1 MKEKQDQPPDVD
13 VLGRRDE
20 ERPNRRRTERKC
32 AETTPRESEE
42 RLQEQLR
49 ELNQIYQCS
58 PVGLYVLD
66 SNLRFLRINERLA
79 EIDGIPAEEHLGRTI
94 FEIVPHLAERLQL
107 LWRPVFEKGESV
119 LNVEIQGETPKAP
132 GVQRHWLASYFPVK
146 SAVGEV
152 TGLMA
157 AVLEITERKRAEE
170 ALRISEVKF
179 KALAEQSITGT
190 CLIQDGKLVYV
201 NPRLAEMLNFRPE
214 EMVGLP
220 LLDLV
225 AEPDRDLVRE
235 NIRKRL
241 SREVPYMRY
250 DFHALKKGGA
260 QVPMEVH
267 GTVIEYLGG
276 PAIMGT
282 LLDITERIRTEQ
294 SLATAHAELEARVA
308 KRTAELK
315 RASGKLRDELVE
327 RKRAEAELQVLS
339 RRLIEVQESERRHLA
354 HELHDEIGQI
364 LTGVKLMLDTLL
376 SLPPPAMAKRLAE
389 AQQLVGDLLQ
399 RVQNMSLALR
409 PGVLDDFGLLPA
421 LEGLFRR
428 YTSQTGVK
436 VVFECH
442 LAERRFVPELET
454 ASYRVVQEALTNVA
468 RHAGVAD
475 VSVRAWAED
484 GMLGLEIGDRGTGFD
499 AQAVLAAGTSSGL
512 PGMRERVLLLR
523 GSLTIRSAP
532 GRGTELSIRLP
543 IRGLDRS
550 RGGRHGRAR
559 GS

>member
-1 MKEKQDQPPDVD
+1 MNSKDDRAEQAADLERKRVESAQLSNESFLRIVYDNVGAAIFVVD
-13 VLGRRDE
+13 VGQAGEFRYVGWNYIGEAITGIKSDQASGRSPEDVFGPIIGKQIRERYAKCVNEGTLIYE
-20 ERPNRRRTERKC
+20 ERFTTNREDTWSQTTLTVQRDDSGGACRILGFATDITQRKR
-32 AETTPRESEE
+32 AEEALWEIQQ
-42 RLQEQLR
+42 RLQEQLC

-66 SNLRFLRINERLA
+66 SGLRFLRLNERLA
-79 EIDGIPAEEHLGRTI
+79 EIDGISVEEHLGRTVS
-94 FEIVPHLAERLQL
+94 EIVPHLADRLQR

-132 GVQRHWLASYFPVK
+132 GEQRYWLASYFPVK
-146 SAVGEV
+146 TTVGEV

-157 AVLEITERKRAEE
+157 AVVEITERKRAE
-170 ALRISEVKF
+170 
-179 KALAEQSITGT
+179 
-190 CLIQDGKLVYV
+190 
-201 NPRLAEMLNFRPE
+201 
-214 EMVGLP
+214 
-220 LLDLV
+220 
-225 AEPDRDLVRE
+225 
-235 NIRKRL
+235 
-241 SREVPYMRY
+241 
-250 DFHALKKGGA
+250 
-260 QVPMEVH
+260 
-267 GTVIEYLGG
+267 
-276 PAIMGT
+276 
-282 LLDITERIRTEQ
+282 Q
-294 SLATAHAELEARVA
+294 SLATANAELEARVVE
-308 KRTAELK
+308 RTAELK
-315 RASGKLRDELVE
+315 RASGKLRDELEE
-327 RKRAEAELQVLS
+327 RKRAEVELQVLS

-364 LTGVKLMLDTLL
+364 LTGVSLMLATLS

-399 RVQNMSLALR
+399 RVQDMSLTLR

-442 LAERRFVPELET
+442 LAARRFVPELET

-475 VSVRAWAED
+475 VSVRTWAED
-484 GMLGLEIGDRGTGFD
+484 DMLGLEISDRGTGFD
-499 AQAVLAAGTSSGL
+499 AQAVLVAGTSSGL

-543 IRGLDRS
+543 IQGLDRS